1 MMGLPGP
8 RTEHSCGAFARSIR
22 PAHLLPSRK
31 SQLRWAQPVPGAEFN
46 LNVGANTAP
55 LHSHPLVRL
64 RQNVN
69 FKPNWYLRASPVPWT
84 TFPLATLGVAADV
97 PNTPGLVREAPL
109 PLGVAY

>member
-8 RTEHSCGAFARSIR
+8 GAEHSRGAFARRIYCR
-22 PAHLLPSRK
+22 AANRK
-31 SQLRWAQPVPGAEFN
+31 CGWLSPVPGAKFN

-55 LHSHPLVRL
+55 LHSHALVRL

>member
-1 MMGLPGP
+1 M
-8 RTEHSCGAFARSIR
+8 RSIR
-22 PAHLLPSRK
+22 PEHLLPSRK
-31 SQLRWAQPVPGAEFN
+31 SPTRKSQVRLAHAVPGAEFN
-46 LNVGANTAP
+46 LNAGANTVP
-55 LHSHPLVRL
+55 LHSHALVRL

-84 TFPLATLGVAADV
+84 TFPLATLGVADDV